1 VGKNERKIKYNFKM
15 KEILFKDIKKDKME
29 KLDSLR
35 DGCWINIE
43 RATHEDLK
51 DIAEITN
58 LNIWEIE
65 DALDMHEL
73 PRIER
78 EGDNV
83 ILFIRDTQEQDK
95 EDVYT
100 TPLMVI
106 IGSKYI
112 ITVSPVSSRTIRSI
126 ISGDISFSTTEK
138 SNFLMNFLLIISK
151 NFTKGVKN
159 IRSSVQKQ
167 KGELKK
173 VKGLDIVKLIEYE
186 EILNQYVSALT
197 PMKIVIEAIA
207 KGGFIPLY
215 EEDSDLLE
223 DMNIAIRQS
232 VDNCTVSVK
241 SIKNLR
247 DSYQVI
253 FTNNLNNTIRLLTSL
268 TVILTIPTIVGSL
281 FGMNVPLPL
290 AENDSAFAFIILI
303 ISLMALGFYIILKK
317 KDWI

>member
-1 VGKNERKIKYNFKM
+1 M
-15 KEILFKDIKKDKME
+15 KEILFKDVKKEKME
-29 KLDSLR
+29 RLDSLR
-35 DGCWINIE
+35 EGCWVNIE
-43 RATHEDLK
+43 KAAHEDIEYVAK
-51 DIAEITN
+51 ITN
-58 LNIWEIE
+58 LHVRDIE

-83 ILFIRDTQEQDK
+83 ILFVRDTQEQDK

-100 TPLMVI
+100 NPLTVI
-106 IGSKYI
+106 INSKYL

-126 ISGDISFSTTEK
+126 IEGDISFSTTEK
-138 SNFLMNFLLIISK
+138 SSFLMNFLLIISK

-159 IRSSVQKQ
+159 VRSSVLKQ

-173 VKGLDIVKLIEYE
+173 VKGLDIVKLIEGE
-186 EILNQYVSALT
+186 EILNQYISALT

-215 EEDSDLLE
+215 SKDDDLLE

-232 VDNCTVSVK
+232 VDNCTVGVK
-241 SIKNLR
+241 SIRNLR
-247 DSYQVI
+247 DSYQAI

-290 AENDSAFAFIILI
+290 SGNDSAFAIIILI
-303 ISLMALGFYIILKK
+303 VFLMAFGFYIILKR